1 MVITQFNVSGQNVN
15 IWIDGE
21 FWAEIPYIIA
31 FDFRLHKG
39 SEVDDSLLMDI
50 ETKVA
55 LEKAFEYSIKYLARY
70 AVSVKKMRQKL
81 YEKEYTKQVVDNTIQ
96 KLIEY
101 KYLDDFAFAENLV
114 ARKSGKL
121 GKHRLKAELINKG
134 IASDIIE
141 QVLESLDKDDMFE
154 SAMAVANKWYRSHSL
169 ESLEDNQKFL
179 RFMAYRGFDYDL
191 INRCREV
198 LKFGKDEW

>member
-1 MVITQFNVSGQNVN
+1 MVITQFNVNGQNAR

-31 FDFRLHKG
+31 FDFRLHSG
-39 SEVDDSLLMDI
+39 SEVDDSLLVDI

-55 LEKAFEYSIKYLARY
+55 LEKAFEYSVKYLARY

-81 YEKEYTKQVVDNTIQ
+81 YEKEYTKQVVDKTIQ

-101 KYLDDFAFAENLV
+101 KYLDDIAFAENLV
-114 ARKSGKL
+114 ARKSSKL

-141 QVLESLDKDDMFE
+141 QTLDSLDKDDMFE
-154 SAMAVANKWYRSHSL
+154 SAVAVANKWYRSHSL

-198 LKFGKDEW
+198 LKFGKDE

>member
-81 YEKEYTKQVVDNTIQ
+81 YEKE
-96 KLIEY
+96 
-101 KYLDDFAFAENLV
+101 
-114 ARKSGKL
+114 
-121 GKHRLKAELINKG
+121 
-134 IASDIIE
+134 
-141 QVLESLDKDDMFE
+141 
-154 SAMAVANKWYRSHSL
+154 
-169 ESLEDNQKFL
+169 
-179 RFMAYRGFDYDL
+179 
-191 INRCREV
+191 
-198 LKFGKDEW
+198 